1 MYQLRQ
7 HPRIA
12 TTEAAVAS
20 LPIPWYGQCNAHKS
34 GKVEDIK
41 QTIRLQISGPAN
53 PGCVGSKGCNH
64 RSLGSRVGSFR
75 RRSHSGR
82 AAVPCCQ
89 SLARIL
95 LRLLGLSPSIARPHA
110 RRRAPLDAPTGT
122 ARKSR
127 RRRRASGPHAVVFR
141 IHQQGTTVTS
151 IQRERAQMGKPHVSG
166 FLITAPY
173 IRSVL
178 RLLAFSTFEDDL
190 VVLSPP
196 PFAST
201 EDGDRR
207 LERLGRVAGRWG
219 GRHELRRAV
228 ASMVRACGSG
238 RTWRRGNSPAAGR
251 RRLGCSMPWLSK
263 IPFDEK

>member
-1 MYQLRQ
+1 
-7 HPRIA
+7 
-12 TTEAAVAS
+12 
-20 LPIPWYGQCNAHKS
+20 
-34 GKVEDIK
+34 
-41 QTIRLQISGPAN
+41 
-53 PGCVGSKGCNH
+53 
-64 RSLGSRVGSFR
+64 
-75 RRSHSGR
+75 
-82 AAVPCCQ
+82 
-89 SLARIL
+89 
-95 LRLLGLSPSIARPHA
+95 
-110 RRRAPLDAPTGT
+110 
-122 ARKSR
+122 
-127 RRRRASGPHAVVFR
+127 
-141 IHQQGTTVTS
+141 VTS

-173 IRSVL
+173 IRSVH

-238 RTWRRGNSPAAGR
+238 RTWRRGYSATGREQPDGGAAATGLQYGLTETCMECLTHAWSIKR
-251 RRLGCSMPWLSK
+251 R
-263 IPFDEK
+263 